1 MKLINIK
8 LIDYRSFAN
17 ADVQLDGK
25 TTIFFGVNGTGKSS
39 ILHAINLMYAPV
51 LNKIVEVNKY
61 QQSVSFVPEDIRYGC
76 RQTSIDIDMK
86 IDDELFDLHRA
97 YRNLK
102 GDHSTNSKD
111 LSKIVEK
118 FHEYYLNDDG
128 HIPIYVY
135 YGTNRLVND
144 IPLRI
149 RNKHDFFEINSTY
162 EHAIQP
168 QLDFRTFFEWFRNQE
183 DFQNEEAMRRKDFDY
198 KDPALSAVKTA
209 VEAMLGDCEDLRVER
224 KPHLAMK
231 VNKNGIPLNVSQ
243 LSDGEKCT
251 MAMFG
256 DLARRLSLA
265 NPKSENPLFG
275 EGIVLIDELELHM
288 HPSWQRVILSKLRT
302 TFPNVQF
309 ILTTHSPVV
318 LSEIDDNCNLFS
330 MITKNGLT
338 LVEKEKNLDGYDI
351 NTILNSFMNTSS
363 QSETSMKIR
372 KDLFESLEIGK
383 RDEILRNI
391 DRLSNLTDSNDPDV
405 IRANMIFLRKE
416 KNGEIY

>member
-118 FHEYYLNDDG
+118 FHEYYLNDDE

-330 MITKNGLT
+330 IITKNGLT

>member
-1 MKLINIK
+1 MKLFNIRLK
-8 LIDYRSFAN
+8 DYRSFADN
-17 ADVQLDGK
+17 DLHIDGK

-39 ILHAINLMYAPV
+39 ILHAINLMYAPI
-51 LNKIVEVNKY
+51 LNKIVEANKY
-61 QQSVSFVPEDIRYGC
+61 QQNVSFVPEDIRYGC
-76 RQTSIDIDMK
+76 RQTSIDINMK
-86 IDDELFDLHRA
+86 IGDDTFELHRT
-97 YRNLK
+97 YRNVK

-111 LSKIVEK
+111 LSKILEK
-118 FHEYYLNDDG
+118 FHECYFENDE
-128 HIPIYVY
+128 HLPVFVY

-149 RNKHDFFEINSTY
+149 RNKHDFFEANSTY

-198 KDPALSAVKTA
+198 KDPALSSVKTA
-209 VEAMLGDCEDLRVER
+209 VEAMLGACENLRVER

-265 NPKSENPLFG
+265 NPKSEHPLEG
-275 EGIVLIDELELHM
+275 EGVVLIDELELHM
-288 HPSWQRVILSKLRT
+288 HPSWQRVILSRLRQ

-318 LSEIDDNCNLFS
+318 LSEIDEWCNLFS
-330 MITKNGLT
+330 MTTENGLT
-338 LVEKEKNLDGYDI
+338 VVEKEKNLDGYDI
-351 NTILNSFMNTSS
+351 NTILNAFMDTSS
-363 QSETSMKIR
+363 QSEKSKKIR
-372 KDLFESLEIGK
+372 KALFDSLETGN
-383 RDEILRNI
+383 RNEIENNI
-391 DRLSNLTDSNDPDV
+391 SRLSKLTDPNDPDI

-416 KNGEIY
+416 KNGEIH

>member
-118 FHEYYLNDDG
+118 FHEYYLNDDE